1 MALVSPASSATA
13 NIAISM
19 VAGCVMYTV
28 LQKMDLS
35 NGNLNCVADAVG
47 RSGAG
52 LKSQIE
58 LLKERYEKGEF
69 PKGAALF
76 TDTKEKTSPS
86 PEPTT
91 GEEAEE

>member
-1 MALVSPASSATA
+1 MRHVHRAP
-13 NIAISM
+13 
-19 VAGCVMYTV
+19 
-28 LQKMDLS
+28 KMGLS

-52 LKSQIE
+52 LKSRIE

-76 TDTKEKTSPS
+76 TDTKEKTPRQNQQR
-86 PEPTT
+86 
-91 GEEAEE
+91 EEAEE